1 MTWFRIAHLNKKYDK
16 ALTIFKNSQKKNK
29 ALIQSNCARPSGNI
43 RDAYRKM
50 FDFFLRAVAEK

>member
-1 MTWFRIAHLNKKYDK
+1 MILATCQCHILSYIPSICCTKSSYGSPFQNNR
-16 ALTIFKNSQKKNK
+16 TQ
-29 ALIQSNCARPSGNI
+29 PSGNI